1 MTYVD
6 KYIDNILKYMNGI
19 NKQEEIEKIFNNV
32 SDQIIDACIEE
43 LNEYYPKS
51 NRYSKLCIF
60 ITLFTVILSFILNNK
75 LSIYLLIIPLIM
87 NIRGIIKYSSPVRY
101 NKKLFIEY
109 FRLAGVIHGILFNKC
124 VIDNNNFEGDAES
137 LMENVREY
145 FISKSHDIVN
155 NIYE

>member
-1 MTYVD
+1 MIYVN
-6 KYIDNILKYMNGI
+6 KYIEDMLGCMNGI
-19 NKQEEIEKIFNNV
+19 NKQEEIEKILNNT

-60 ITLFTVILSFILNNK
+60 ITLFTVVLSFILNNK

-87 NIRGIIKYSSPVRY
+87 NIRGIIKYSSHVKY
-101 NKKLFIEY
+101 NYKLFTKY
-109 FRLAGVIHGILFNKC
+109 FRIAGIIHGILFDKC
-124 VIDNNNFEGDAES
+124 IINNNNFEGDAKS

-145 FISKSHDIVN
+145 FISKSHDIVDK
-155 NIYE
+155 YL